1 MLSVF
6 NGPIHVAQR
15 VVILAQ
21 VLHDLPLAFFDR
33 LLIIFL
39 LLAATTEV
47 AEDILDSIHPFII
60 NIRIRLRSCNSCSG
74 RALCFSSIAHKLL
87 RLLNFMV
94 MLIMDLVM
102 HTFELLT
109 WLSLAF
115 LANDEATR
123 LISRSIRVLISLPVG
138 T

>member
-1 MLSVF
+1 MLSIF
-6 NGPIHVAQR
+6 NGSIHVAQR
-15 VVILAQ
+15 IVILAQ

-33 LLIIFL
+33 LLIVFR

-60 NIRIRLRSCNSCSG
+60 DICISLRSCNSRSG
-74 RALCFSSIAHKLL
+74 SALCFSIAHKLL
-87 RLLNFMV
+87 HLLNFMV
-94 MLIMDLVM
+94 MLIMDMIM

-109 WLSLAF
+109 WLSFAF
-115 LANDEATR
+115 LANDEASR
-123 LISRSIRVLISLPVG
+123 LVSRSIRVLISLPVG